1 MIDLKEIKPKVKGKS
16 DKYSWNL
23 YRFLEKQVKQRDIG
37 KYVLNQIKVY
47 WIARDWWDGS
57 YLEFDPLKIAYNNQ
71 VVISPFGGK
80 LSGYFLSH
88 ILRDGKNECYSL
100 CVYRDDQLIDITDW
114 FFKEYK
120 KDGRCIFDRNHDRWL
135 ASTEGRYTYVNNTR
149 KCNWCGQWHKKEI
162 HKVVKIKREEVW
174 I

>member
-1 MIDLKEIKPKVKGKS
+1 MNLKQIKPKVKGKS

-23 YRFLEKQVKQRDIG
+23 YRFLESQVKQKEIG
-37 KYVLNQIKVY
+37 KYVQKQIKVY
-47 WIARDWWDGS
+47 WIARSWWDGS
-57 YLEFDPLKIAYNNQ
+57 YLGFDPDKICNLNQ

-88 ILRDGKNECYSL
+88 VLRDGKKECYSL
-100 CVYRDDQLIDITDW
+100 SVYREDQLVDITDW
-114 FFKEYK
+114 FFSVYER
-120 KDGRCIFDRNHDRWL
+120 DGRCIFDREHKSWM
-135 ASTEGRYTYVNNTR
+135 ATPEGRYTYINNTR

-162 HKVVKIKREEVW
+162 HKVVKIERKEVW